1 VLHDVTLPRRVGAEV
16 LGTALLVVAVV
27 GSGIAAER
35 LSPNDVGVQ
44 LLENAAATGL
54 ALAVIILV
62 LGPVSGA
69 HLNPAVTLFVR
80 ADGGTTNRDALAYVG
95 GQFAGAV
102 IGTFAAHAMFDVPVL
117 QASTHTRSA
126 GHLWLAEILATAGLV
141 LVVFGLGRGGNLAAI
156 PFAVGGYIAAA
167 YFFTSSTSFAN
178 PAVTVAR
185 AFTDTFSGIRP
196 SSVPAFVIAQCAGGA
211 LGYEAVRIFFPA
223 RERVDV

>member
-54 ALAVIILV
+54 VLAVIILV

-69 HLNPAVTLFVR
+69 HLNPVVTLLVR

-102 IGTFAAHAMFDVPVL
+102 IGTFVAHAMFDVPVL

-141 LVVFGLGRGGNLAAI
+141 LVVFGLGRGGNVAAI

-211 LGYEAVRIFFPA
+211 LGYGAVRFFFPA
-223 RERVDV
+223 REHVDA